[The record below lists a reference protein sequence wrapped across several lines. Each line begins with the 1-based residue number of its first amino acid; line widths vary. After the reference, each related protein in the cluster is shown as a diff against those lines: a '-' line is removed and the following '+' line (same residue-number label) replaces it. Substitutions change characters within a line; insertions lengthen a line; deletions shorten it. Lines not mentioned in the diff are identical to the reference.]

1 MTQAIERYEERLRT
15 EKEEA
20 SKAMVERIAR
30 IQAEKESVET
40 KYDQKRKAL
49 KELEKN
55 IQQSQALNDRERAVQ
70 IEKYENLER
79 SQKDLIKS
87 YEIEN
92 QKLQEQNEQLN

>member
-20 SKAMVERIAR
+20 SKAMAERIAR
-30 IQAEKESVET
+30 IQAEKDSVET

-55 IQQSQALNDRERAVQ
+55 IQ
-70 IEKYENLER
+70 
-79 SQKDLIKS
+79 
-87 YEIEN
+87 
-92 QKLQEQNEQLN
+92 